1 MISRKAIKEI
11 VKATVPDTQ
20 ITASA
25 IEMIQNS
32 SLRYIKELVREAV
45 DEQGAQN
52 DRLKA
57 CNIPPEKRLDV
68 NHFRNA
74 ERKILPEGK
83 NV

>member
-1 MISRKAIKEI
+1 MISKRTVKEM

-20 ITASA
+20 ITTSA

-32 SLRYIKELVREAV
+32 SLRYTERLIREAI

-57 CNIPPEKRLDV
+57 CNIPPEKRLNV
-68 NHFRNA
+68 GHFRNA
-74 ERKILPEGK
+74 ELKILPEGK